1 LLSQTNPASQT
12 HANFAAFEV
21 GEQGDFPAINYMEP
35 IEGSELSNL
44 GAYLAAPE
52 PMTDTYGSSTAS
64 RLGGPA
70 PDDAPLL
77 PGGTG
82 VDYGPEIG
90 VGSHALRTA
99 GMTLSVPINGAFN
112 IVEGLWDFAAAI
124 VRPSERLPYETNY
137 EYLDIDGSEAY
148 PAPGSGLTVDKLG
161 MALSASIE
169 QSNEKIR
176 VAEANGNDF
185 LVGWELGN
193 HPLIQATGAGEFAAL
208 SVLSKLG
215 KLAPNNSIFNNNTR
229 AEDVFHLDNA
239 APYNFKVFDNFSP
252 EARFSLG
259 NASSNDL
266 AKISKLAESN
276 PDVELLL
283 RSAFFSQRKAAQSKV
298 LDPNLADFQPVDN
311 PLGFVENS
319 LKNIRIAEA
328 RGYPYGFSSRDQ
340 FVQFRE
346 KVANQVEQLGLPKDS
361 IILQGSNLF
370 KNNPGDIDVGIRLS
384 AEQFDDY
391 VRNQSLIAGKQN
403 KLSSLERAL
412 RNGKLD
418 DTNLYGPKS
427 ARRAF
432 RNELVNLS
440 NTRSGKVD
448 FSLIKEGSTF
458 DQIINRNI
466 FSF

>member
-1 LLSQTNPASQT
+1 LLSQTTQGER
-12 HANFAAFEV
+12 ANFAAFEV
-21 GEQGDFPAINYMEP
+21 GEQGGFPAINYMEP

-176 VAEANGNDF
+176 IAEANGNDF

-215 KLAPNNSIFNNNTR
+215 KLAPNNSIFNGNTR
-229 AEDVFHLDNA
+229 AEDVF
-239 APYNFKVFDNFSP
+239 
-252 EARFSLG
+252 
-259 NASSNDL
+259 DL
-266 AKISKLAESN
+266 N
-276 PDVELLL
+276 P
-283 RSAFFSQRKAAQSKV
+283 AG
-298 LDPNLADFQPVDN
+298 PNKFTQ
-311 PLGFVENS
+311 
-319 LKNIRIAEA
+319 
-328 RGYPYGFSSRDQ
+328 
-340 FVQFRE
+340 
-346 KVANQVEQLGLPKDS
+346 
-361 IILQGSNLF
+361 
-370 KNNPGDIDVGIRLS
+370 
-384 AEQFDDY
+384 
-391 VRNQSLIAGKQN
+391 
-403 KLSSLERAL
+403 
-412 RNGKLD
+412 
-418 DTNLYGPKS
+418 T
-427 ARRAF
+427 
-432 RNELVNLS
+432 
-440 NTRSGKVD
+440 
-448 FSLIKEGSTF
+448 
-458 DQIINRNI
+458 
-466 FSF
+466 